1 MEIRPFR
8 GWHYRGPDVSTQI
21 APPYDILT
29 QADKDA
35 FLAADPTNIVA
46 VDLPHCPPKSVGPD
60 ECYKAAAR
68 LLAQW
73 QKNRVLYRDNKP
85 ALYAYEQSFTWGGR
99 SYVRRAMLCGVR
111 ATPLGVDVI
120 PHEHTFAGPKAD
132 RLKLTTVTKMQL
144 SPIFGFY
151 EDPLGVAEKLRAAAP
166 EEPTLYGVLRGVE
179 EKLWV
184 VTDSGVLAEI
194 RAALKD
200 TKVYIAD
207 GHHRYTTAMNF
218 AQALREGG
226 LIDEEHEANFVL
238 FALVARN
245 DPGLL
250 VLPTHRIL
258 RGLEGGFHVRALLD
272 ALQEDFEVTPI
283 PPPDDLSDADAFL
296 EPHGPGALAI
306 LAGEEVWIVR
316 LRRPEAMLQAAP
328 EQCDAWRSLDV
339 AVLHKLILEKALAP
353 WGVKEHNIEYTPDG
367 NLARQAARCGEA
379 QAVFVLRG
387 TPLRAIEAVADAGQ
401 AMPHKSTYFYPK
413 LATGMI
419 LKPVE

>member
-1 MEIRPFR
+1 MDIRPFR
-8 GWHYRGPDVSTQI
+8 GWHYRGPEISTQI

-35 FLAADPTNIVA
+35 FLEADPTNIVA

-60 ECYKAAAR
+60 ECYKAAAK
-68 LLAQW
+68 LLARW
-73 QKNRVLYRDNKP
+73 QKKRVLFRDNKP
-85 ALYAYEQSFTWGGR
+85 ALYAYEQSYSWCGR

-151 EDPLGVAEKLRAAAP
+151 EDPIGVTDQLLAAAP
-166 EEPTLYGVLRGVE
+166 AEPTLTAELRGVT

-184 VTDSGVLAEI
+184 VTEPGVIAGI
-194 RAALKD
+194 HSALED
-200 TKVYIAD
+200 AKVYIAD

-218 AQALREGG
+218 CQALRDGG

-250 VLPTHRIL
+250 VLPTHRVI
-258 RGLEGGFHVRALLD
+258 RGLDASFRFPELLEK
-272 ALQEDFEVTPI
+272 LKGDFDLKQI
-283 PPPDDLSDADAFL
+283 NPPDDLSDADAFL
-296 EPHGPGALAI
+296 EPYGKGAMALLADND
-306 LAGEEVWIVR
+306 VWIAQ
-316 LRRPEAMLQAAP
+316 LRRPEAMAEAAP
-328 EQCDAWRSLDV
+328 DQCDAWRTLDV
-339 AVLHKLILEKALAP
+339 AVLHKLIIEKALAP
-353 WGVKEHNIEYTPDG
+353 WNPREDNVEYTPNG
-367 NLARQAARCGEA
+367 NAARQAARSGEA
-379 QAVFVLRG
+379 QAVVVLQG
-387 TPLRAIEAVADAGQ
+387 TPLQAVEAVADAGQ

>member
-1 MEIRPFR
+1 MDIRPFR
-8 GWHYRGPDVSTQI
+8 GWHYRGPDISTQI
-21 APPYDILT
+21 APPYDILH

-60 ECYKAAAR
+60 ECYKAAAK
-68 LLAQW
+68 LLAKW
-73 QKNRVLYRDNKP
+73 QEEHVLYRDEKP
-85 ALYAYEQSFTWGGR
+85 ALYAYEQSYTWGGR
-99 SYVRRAMLCGVR
+99 HFARRAMLCGVR

-132 RLKLTTVTKMQL
+132 RLKLTTVTKTQL

-151 EDPLGVAEKLRAAAP
+151 EDPIGVTEKLWAAAP
-166 EEPTLYGVLRGVE
+166 DEPTLTAELRGVT

-184 VTDSGVLAEI
+184 VTDPATIKEI
-194 RAALKD
+194 HAALKN
-200 TKVYIAD
+200 TPVYIAD

-218 AQALREGG
+218 CHALRDGG

-238 FALVARN
+238 FALVART

-250 VLPTHRIL
+250 VLPTHRVI
-258 RGLEGGFHVRALLD
+258 RGLDPSFRFAELLERMK
-272 ALQEDFEVTPI
+272 ADFDIRQIT
-283 PPPDDLSDADAFL
+283 PPDDLSDADAFL
-296 EPHGPGALAI
+296 EPYGRGAMSL
-306 LAGEEVWIVR
+306 LAGEDVWIAK
-316 LRRPEAMLQAAP
+316 LKSPDAMAKAAP
-328 EQCDAWRSLDV
+328 DQCDAWRSLDV
-339 AVLHKLILEKALAP
+339 AVLHKLVIEKALAP
-353 WGVKEHNIEYTPDG
+353 WAPQEQNIEYTPNG
-367 NLARQAARCGEA
+367 NAARHAACSGDA
-379 QAVFVLRG
+379 QVVVVMQG
-387 TPLRAIEAVADAGQ
+387 TPLEAVEAVANAGE